1 MTNQNAELHS
11 NEELLSWAVENIKV
25 WDDDYTHL
33 RSDFSSEPFFTNT
46 KYPWY
51 IDYDDKQWNY
61 DDKVSG
67 YGYHAYLEV
76 GEKFSTDTPQ
86 VITREDWEAAIAAKN
101 APTSSSEPLK
111 GHIHAEL
118 MVEYALVA
126 KTNPEPWREF
136 QYWEEYDQ
144 VWLELDED
152 SSFHSSTEYRRK
164 PTPPKTMNIGG
175 IIVEAWPLEKASE
188 VNVSRYYMPAIDC
201 GGGFTV
207 QDAEWY
213 SDRYDISALENNI
226 VFSTKEQAQ
235 AVADALNL
243 VYNRALN
250 KP

>member
-118 MVEYALVA
+118 MAEYALVA
-126 KTNPEPWREF
+126 KTNPQPWREF
-136 QYWEEYDQ
+136 QVLNSEE
-144 VWLELDED
+144 
-152 SSFHSSTEYRRK
+152 T
-164 PTPPKTMNIGG
+164 
-175 IIVEAWPLEKASE
+175 
-188 VNVSRYYMPAIDC
+188 
-201 GGGFTV
+201 GGG
-207 QDAEWY
+207 
-213 SDRYDISALENNI
+213 RI
-226 VFSTKEQAQ
+226 
-235 AVADALNL
+235 
-243 VYNRALN
+243 
-250 KP
+250 